1 MKKYIKILT
10 YSLLTIGFMAVG
22 SCSDFLD
29 INDDPNN
36 VANPDPAFT
45 LTSAQVDI
53 ANFMSDAYGLAAA
66 YWVQYVTQAGNVAG
80 IDQRDQYDITPGNNS
95 YQRDYTGIY
104 SGPLQDLVFTEDN
117 ATNLSDNNTAAV
129 AAILKVY
136 TFQVLVDMFDKVPYS
151 QALKI
156 DEFPSPVYDDGQSV
170 YDDLIVK
177 LDEAIAKID
186 PSGTVGG
193 DLIFG
198 GDMGSWQRFANTLKL
213 KIFMR
218 QTEARSSVAQSGVM
232 ALEGMDFLGSGE
244 DAEIQYDQSNPANRH
259 PAEVTDLAIESFNAA
274 SGTIVDRMVNMNDP
288 RVDVFFRRPVS
299 PTPPPGEQNPHQA
312 VQQAQGPSL
321 GGPTAALQFYTA
333 RNNFLIAQ
341 GAAFPYFSAAE
352 VYFLRAEAVLRGWL
366 SGSAQSF
373 YEQAIR
379 ESFDRTGLSD
389 AQATTFITNEAPYPV
404 TGTFE
409 EQLEAIMFQKWIAL
423 TGRQSIEMWAEWRR
437 TGFPGTDII
446 AVSPTSI
453 LPPGEFALRF
463 PLTQREID
471 LNPNVPDPSS
481 LNTPVWWDQ

>member
-1 MKKYIKILT
+1 MKKFINIVI
-10 YSLLTIGFMAVG
+10 YSGLIFCAIAVS

-53 ANFMSDAYGLAAA
+53 ANFMSDAYGLAAS

-80 IDQRDQYDITPGNNS
+80 IDQRDQYDITPGNNN
-95 YQRDYTGIY
+95 YQRDFTGIY
-104 SGPLQDLVFTEDN
+104 SGPLQDLVFTEEN
-117 ATNLSDNNTAAV
+117 ATALEDNNTAAV
-129 AAILKVY
+129 AAIIKVY
-136 TFQVLVDMFDKVPYS
+136 GFQVMVDMFDQVPYF
-151 QALKI
+151 QALQI
-156 DEFPSPVYDDGQSV
+156 SEFASPAYDDGQLI
-170 YDDLIVK
+170 YDDLVVK
-177 LDEAIAKID
+177 LDEALAKID
-186 PSGTVGG
+186 PTATISG

-198 GDMGSWQRFANTLKL
+198 GNMGQWQRFGNTLKL
-213 KIFMR
+213 KIFLR
-218 QTEARSSVAQSGVM
+218 QTEVRPGVAQSGVE
-232 ALEGMDFLGSGE
+232 ALDGADFLGAGE
-244 DAEIQYDQSNPANRH
+244 DAEIQYDQANPANRH

-274 SGTIVDRMVNMNDP
+274 SGTIVDRMVAMNDP

-299 PTPPPGEQNPHQA
+299 PTPPAGEQNPHQT
-312 VQQAQGPSL
+312 VQQATGPSL

-333 RNNFLIAQ
+333 RNNFLIAE

-352 VYFLRAEAVLRGWL
+352 VFFLRAEGALRGWL
-366 SGSAQSF
+366 SGSAQTF
-373 YEQAIR
+373 YEQAIT
-379 ESFDRTGLSD
+379 ESFARTGLSADD
-389 AQATTFITNEAPYPV
+389 ATAFIADEAPYPS
-404 TGTFE
+404 TGSFE

-437 TGFPGTDII
+437 TGYPGTDII

-453 LPPGEFALRF
+453 LPAGEFPLRF

-471 LNPNVPDPSS
+471 LNPNVPGPSP